1 MPHTLP
7 MSARWVVLFL
17 SLLLGLQPVAT
28 DLYLPALPAMTLDLG
43 ASLSQAQLT
52 LTAMLLAFGF
62 SQLVWGPVSDR
73 WGRRPVLILGMGLF
87 ALAALG
93 SVWAQTMDSLIVW
106 RALQGVAMGAT
117 VVGARAIVRD
127 LYGPV
132 DAARAMSKG
141 LTGLGVIACIT
152 APLGGW
158 LSDQWG
164 WRMALASLAVFAAV
178 TCVLLVWR
186 FEETLRQRNPQALQ
200 WRVLVRT
207 WRSIGAHPTFWAYAL
222 LTTTSY
228 CGLFTFLAAS
238 SFVFIDVLGES
249 NTAYGLWVTTM
260 SMAYIVG
267 TFGCRRLIVRWGM
280 QRTVAAAGAL
290 TLLSGGTM
298 AALAW
303 AGVHSVWAIMLPL
316 YGFMLAHGVHQ
327 PCGQS
332 GSLSPFP
339 QAAGAASSLSGFM
352 MMLAAFGVGTWLG
365 VQLASHGGGSVLPL
379 TNGMGFW
386 SVLIAATAWTVVQRH
401 GQLSRT

>member
-1 MPHTLP
+1 MNRTP

-28 DLYLPALPAMTLDLG
+28 DLYLPALPALTLDLG

-93 SVWAQTMDSLIVW
+93 SVWAQTMDGLIVW
-106 RALQGVAMGAT
+106 RALQGVAMGAA
-117 VVGARAIVRD
+117 VMGARAIVRD

-164 WRMALASLAVFAAV
+164 WRMALAALAVFAALS
-178 TCVLLVWR
+178 CALLVWR

-200 WRVLVRT
+200 WRVLGRT
-207 WRSIGAHPTFWAYAL
+207 WRSIGAHPTFRAYAL

-249 NTAYGLWVTTM
+249 KTAYGLWLTSM
-260 SMAYIVG
+260 SVAYIIG
-267 TFGCRRLIVRWGM
+267 TFGCRRLIVRWGV
-280 QRTVAAAGAL
+280 QRTVALAGGL

-303 AGVHSVWAIMLPL
+303 AGVHSVWAIMLPF

-332 GSLSPFP
+332 GAVSPFP

-352 MMLAAFGVGTWLG
+352 MMLAAFGVGSWLG
-365 VQLASHGGGSVLPL
+365 VQLASHAGGSVLPL
-379 TNGMGFW
+379 TNGIGFW
-386 SVLIAATAWTVVQRH
+386 SALIAATAWTVVQRH
-401 GQLSRT
+401 GHLSRT

>member
-1 MPHTLP
+1 MPHTSP

-28 DLYLPALPAMTLDLG
+28 DLYLPALPALTQDLG
-43 ASLSQAQLT
+43 ASMSQAQLT

-73 WGRRPVLILGMGLF
+73 WGRRLVLILGMGLF

-93 SVWAQTMDSLIVW
+93 SVWADSVQTLIVW
-106 RALQGVAMGAT
+106 RALQGVAMGAA
-117 VVGARAIVRD
+117 VMGARAIVRD
-127 LYGPV
+127 VFNPV

-164 WRMALASLAVFAAV
+164 WRHALSALAVFGAV
-178 TCVLLVWR
+178 TCLLLVWR

-200 WRVLVRT
+200 WRVLGRT
-207 WRSIGAHPTFWAYAL
+207 WRTIGSHPTFWAYAL

-249 NTAYGLWVTTM
+249 KTAYGLWMTSM
-260 SMAYIVG
+260 SVAYIIG
-267 TFGCRRLIVRWGM
+267 TFGCRRLIVRWGV
-280 QRTVAAAGAL
+280 QRTVAVAGGL
-290 TLLSGGTM
+290 TLISGVTM

-303 AGVHSVWAIMLPL
+303 AGVHSVWAIMLPF

-332 GSLSPFP
+332 GSVSPFP
-339 QAAGAASSLSGFM
+339 QAAGSASSLSGFM
-352 MMLAAFGVGTWLG
+352 MMVAAFGVGTWLG
-365 VQLASHGGGSVLPL
+365 VQLSSHSGGSVLPL
-379 TNGMGFW
+379 TNGIGFW